1 MFSQIIEHRSDLRE
15 IKIVYCNDP
24 KLCSSKLIIGKQ
36 NNMVEFTDERF
47 MSISIYVDIMEL
59 NTIKIVKFYTM
70 SVRLQNKCHYFLYE
84 TIT

>member
-1 MFSQIIEHRSDLRE
+1 
-15 IKIVYCNDP
+15 
-24 KLCSSKLIIGKQ
+24 
-36 NNMVEFTDERF
+36 MVEFTDERF